1 MSILL
6 IGNQG
11 QLGAEL
17 EQILKAK
24 NEELIAVDRTQ
35 VDLTNGEQIRQII
48 QENKPNVIIN
58 CAAYT
63 AVDKSEN
70 DAEIAN
76 LVNAIAPQ
84 IMAEEAKKLDSFL
97 IHISTDYV
105 FNGAK
110 NRAYLET
117 DETAPLGVYGTTKL
131 AGETAIKNNCDKFII
146 IRTAWVYGIFG
157 KGNFVK
163 TMLRLGQ
170 DREELKVVADQIGSP
185 TWTYDLAEA
194 IAQIIPKLAPEIAGI
209 YQYTN
214 SGVCSWYDFAVTI
227 FSEAE
232 KLGFPLKIKKVIPIT
247 TEEYPTPAKRP
258 AFSVLS
264 TRKISAL
271 LGENPPHWRSSLQ
284 KMLTKLK

>member
-1 MSILL
+1 MTILL

-24 NEELIAVDRTQ
+24 NEELIVVDRHQ
-35 VDLTNGEQIRQII
+35 LDLTNGEQIREII
-48 QENKPNVIIN
+48 QTNKPNIIIN

-63 AVDKSEN
+63 AVDKAEN
-70 DAEIAN
+70 DAETAN

-84 IMAEEAKKLDSFL
+84 IMAEEAAKLDSFL

-105 FNGAK
+105 FNGEK
-110 NRAYLET
+110 NKAYLET
-117 DETAPLGVYGTTKL
+117 DETAPLGVYGDTKL
-131 AGETAIKNNCDKFII
+131 AGEIAIKNNCDKFII
-146 IRTAWVYGIFG
+146 IRTAWVYGIYG
-157 KGNFVK
+157 TGNFVK

-194 IAQIIPKLAPEIAGI
+194 IAQLLPKLSPEIAGI

-214 SGVCSWYDFAVTI
+214 SGVCSWYDFAVNI
-227 FSEAE
+227 FEEAE

-264 TRKISAL
+264 TRKISAI

>member
-24 NEELIAVDRTQ
+24 NEELIVVDRTQ
-35 VDLTNGEQIRQII
+35 VDLTNSEQIRQII

-63 AVDKSEN
+63 AVDKAESEP
-70 DAEIAN
+70 EIAN

-84 IMAEEAKKLDSFL
+84 IMAEEAAKLDSFL

-110 NRAYLET
+110 NKAYLET
-117 DETAPLGVYGTTKL
+117 DETAPLGVYGNTKL

-146 IRTAWVYGIFG
+146 IRTAWVYGIYG

-194 IAQIIPKLAPEIAGI
+194 IAQILPKLAPEIAGI

-227 FSEAE
+227 FEEAE

-264 TRKISAL
+264 TRKISAI

-284 KMLTKLK
+284 KMLTNLK

>member
-17 EQILKAK
+17 EQILKSK
-24 NEELIAVDRTQ
+24 NEKLITVDREQ
-35 VDLTNGEQIRQII
+35 LDLTNGDSIRQTI
-48 QENKPNVIIN
+48 EKNKPKVIIN

-63 AVDKSEN
+63 AVDRAESEP
-70 DAEIAN
+70 ETSK

-84 IMAEEAKKLDSFL
+84 IMAEEACKLSSFL

-105 FNGAK
+105 FNGEK
-110 NRAYLET
+110 NKAYLET
-117 DETAPLGVYGTTKL
+117 DITQPLGVYGNTKL
-131 AGETAIKNNCDKFII
+131 EGEMGIKNNCDKYII
-146 IRTAWVYGIFG
+146 IRTAWVYGVFG

-170 DREELKVVADQIGSP
+170 EREELKVVADQIGSP
-185 TWTYDLAEA
+185 TWTYDLAIA
-194 IAQIIPKLAPEIAGI
+194 ISEILPKLSSEIVGI
-209 YQYTN
+209 YHYTN

-227 FSEAE
+227 FEEA
-232 KLGFPLKIKKVIPIT
+232 KKMGFPLKIKKVIPII

-264 TRKISAL
+264 TRKISTL

-284 KMLTKLK
+284 KMLTQLT

>member
-17 EQILKAK
+17 DQILKSK
-24 NEELIAVDRTQ
+24 NEKLITVDREQ
-35 VDLTNGEQIRQII
+35 LDLTNGDSIRQTI
-48 QENKPNVIIN
+48 EKNKPKVIIN

-63 AVDKSEN
+63 AVDRAESEP
-70 DAEIAN
+70 ETSK

-84 IMAEEAKKLDSFL
+84 IMAEEACKLSSFL

-105 FNGAK
+105 FNGEK
-110 NRAYLET
+110 NKAYLET
-117 DETAPLGVYGTTKL
+117 DITQPLGVYGNTKL
-131 AGETAIKNNCDKFII
+131 EGEMGIKNNCDKYII
-146 IRTAWVYGIFG
+146 IRTAWVYGVFG

-170 DREELKVVADQIGSP
+170 EREELKVVADQIGSP
-185 TWTYDLAEA
+185 TWTYDLAIA
-194 IAQIIPKLAPEIAGI
+194 ISEILPKLSSEIVGI
-209 YQYTN
+209 YHYTN

-227 FSEAE
+227 FEEA
-232 KLGFPLKIKKVIPIT
+232 KKMGFPLKIKKVIPII

-264 TRKISAL
+264 TRKISTL

-284 KMLTKLK
+284 KMLTQLT